1 MSSEVPGESTPIEAV
16 RQGMSV
22 VDVAGEH
29 VGIVELV
36 KAGDPEATTSQ
47 GRAADGLIA
56 EVKQAFRG
64 GEPRVPTEMASQLV
78 RVGFLKVD
86 GRGLMGRDVY
96 VAAVQV
102 QDVVDDVVHLGVS
115 RVELLPET

>member
-1 MSSEVPGESTPIEAV
+1 
-16 RQGMSV
+16 MSV

-29 VGIVELV
+29 VGTVELV
-36 KAGDPEATTSQ
+36 QAGDPEAATHQ
-47 GRAADGLIA
+47 GQTPDGLIE
-56 EVKQAFRG
+56 EVKQTFRG

-78 RVGFLKVD
+78 RVGFVKVD
-86 GRGLMGRDVY
+86 GRGLLGRDVY